1 MLEIDHGEARDIHE
15 VRVEQNRIEWCGVE
29 CDGMGWNGMER
40 FDSCWE
46 FSDFSPKPPVSL
58 TEKEKH
64 LSNVFTRLK
73 TQYHISIIPHKHALT
88 FQSHEYC
95 RVFVH
100 NLVQLP
106 HSLEKEY

>member
-1 MLEIDHGEARDIHE
+1 ME
-15 VRVEQNRIEWCGVE
+15 
-29 CDGMGWNGMER
+29 WNGMER

-46 FSDFSPKPPVSL
+46 FADFSPKPRVSL

-64 LSNVFTRLK
+64 LSNVFTRLN
-73 TQYHISIIPHKHALT
+73 TQYHISIIAHKHALT
-88 FQSHEYC
+88 DQSYEYC

-100 NLVQLP
+100 EPQLS

>member
-1 MLEIDHGEARDIHE
+1 
-15 VRVEQNRIEWCGVE
+15 
-29 CDGMGWNGMER
+29 MER

-64 LSNVFTRLK
+64 LSNVLTRLK
-73 TQYHISIIPHKHALT
+73 TQYHISIIAHNHALT
-88 FQSHEYC
+88 DQSHKYC

-100 NLVQLP
+100 EPSSVASFFGERVLNIVVERPRAQRSHIRDSKWIPIWL
-106 HSLEKEY
+106 

>member
-1 MLEIDHGEARDIHE
+1 MSEIDHGEARDIHE

-29 CDGMGWNGMER
+29 CVGMGWNGMER
-40 FDSCWE
+40 VDSCWE

-88 FQSHEYC
+88 FQSQEYC